1 MPIFAKGETKDKL
14 TILFFAR
21 EADLD
26 LTQEQ
31 LYRAMVENDCMSY
44 FAFQT
49 ALTEMEEDGLIA
61 AIPRTFG
68 QGYRVSARGEET
80 LAMFEESLPF
90 SLRERLKAYAAQNR
104 SELEKET
111 QIVSSMRELPGGAY
125 EVELRVQEKTTVA
138 AEMRLR
144 VISRAMAQ
152 RVRKGWHERAEE
164 LYIYLLSRLLEET
177 PPPAPQ
183 AEEAPDAQAGAHTGA
198 QA

>member
-138 AEMRLR
+138 AELRLR

-152 RVRKGWHERAEE
+152 RVQIGRA
-164 LYIYLLSRLLEET
+164 
-177 PPPAPQ
+177 
-183 AEEAPDAQAGAHTGA
+183 HV
-198 QA
+198 